1 MSEEDEIEK
10 LLRQPAT
17 KTLMLLLVLGI
28 VLVVVVLMALSRAD
42 EPHAAH
48 AIVLREAARGF
59 AVAACPCNSIAAPA
73 VSLGDTN

>member
-42 EPHAAH
+42 
-48 AIVLREAARGF
+48 
-59 AVAACPCNSIAAPA
+59 
-73 VSLGDTN
+73 